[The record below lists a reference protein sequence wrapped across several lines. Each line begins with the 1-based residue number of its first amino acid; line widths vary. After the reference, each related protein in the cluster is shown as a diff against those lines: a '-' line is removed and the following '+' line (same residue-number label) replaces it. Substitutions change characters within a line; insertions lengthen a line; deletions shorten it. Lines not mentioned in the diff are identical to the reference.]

1 MFFEVQMQFLPGND
15 QIWVARLTPE
25 DPIYQYDNEA
35 ETIAKAEELQAA
47 DPTGRL
53 YRASQLELP
62 VPVVEETPVVEEAPA
77 VEEES
82 FTVEEVPMVEETPVV
97 VEEAVIVEETPA
109 VEETPVVE
117 EVPAVEE
124 AIVIEETP
132 TEPTPE

>member
-1 MFFEVQMQFLPGND
+1 MLFEVQMQFLPGND

-35 ETIAKAEELQAA
+35 ETVAKAEELQAA

-53 YRASQLELP
+53 YRASQLKLP
-62 VPVVEETPVVEEAPA
+62 VPTVEETPVVDEAPA
-77 VEEES
+77 VEEET
-82 FTVEEVPMVEETPVV
+82 FTVEETPVV

-117 EVPAVEE
+117 EAPAIEE

>member
-1 MFFEVQMQFLPGND
+1 MLFEVQMQFLPGND

-62 VPVVEETPVVEEAPA
+62 VPAVEETPVVEEAPA
-77 VEEES
+77 VEEET
-82 FTVEEVPMVEETPVV
+82 FTVEETPVV

-117 EVPAVEE
+117 EVPAIEE
-124 AIVIEETP
+124 AIVVEEIP